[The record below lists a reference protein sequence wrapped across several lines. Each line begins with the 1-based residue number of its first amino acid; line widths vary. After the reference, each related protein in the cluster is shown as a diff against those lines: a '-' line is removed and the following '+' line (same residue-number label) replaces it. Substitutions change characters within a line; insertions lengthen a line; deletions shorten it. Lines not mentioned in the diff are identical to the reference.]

1 MSSNLGKKEDTYRE
15 RHQGWPT
22 SVSSLPNVPF
32 SFVLAKLLI
41 CFQCAFLMFFKF
53 PRRSS
58 FCRSINQKVV
68 FPRTF
73 EAFVFQEKC
82 FYEFLRGNAWEK
94 NIFFWKYSRTCFS
107 FELLLKILFLVV
119 VMCVSVS

>member
-15 RHQGWPT
+15 KHQGWLV
-22 SVSSLPNVPF
+22 SVSSLPNVSF

-41 CFQCAFLMFFKF
+41 CFQCTFLMFFKF

-82 FYEFLRGNAWEK
+82 FYEFLRENAWKKHFLEILQ
-94 NIFFWKYSRTCFS
+94 NMFFF
-107 FELLLKILFLVV
+107 
-119 VMCVSVS
+119 